1 MKTFYWK
8 SALALLGIAALASS
22 CEESEKIVLPVF
34 PEEMV
39 KKTVQ
44 AGESVEIPLSP
55 NLDWE
60 ASISGDG
67 VGNYFWLDDAGLKE
81 NKVSGTAGDIVLT
94 VVFSEDEELD
104 VNRVCTV
111 NLTMGGQTQAVAE
124 ITRLALERSFEIHT
138 GSADEFDFARE
149 NGAYAYGES
158 VTTAELI
165 TFSGSA
171 EYAIP
176 VKVISNYAWTL
187 ALPDWVKADKNSG
200 EAGSQEIM
208 LTAVLSNDL
217 AGGKTEAAKFLD
229 ASNPDIAVEFEI
241 TLPAFGDRME
251 VEATELVF
259 NAEGQRR
266 MPVGGYAD
274 TPGIAYA
281 LAAEGAVVKA
291 LEWDNENNYH
301 GTSFADW
308 VDFTVKAEGSA
319 LQTLTIEIKPQ
330 ANTGAARYA
339 DIFILPASLAGIKAD
354 EICDFNDP
362 DCGFKEEYKKYCIG
376 RLEQETGVK
385 VDFVTLSENPDDV
398 YKATLERAA
407 SGGWYESLIGTDN
420 VYTLTYSDQYSEA
433 VLLFSEAVAS
443 YRVYDYVANL
453 VEESVRDNFW
463 LTFGTFGTDKKQGRA
478 YMEPSKFD
486 NQYAERPES
495 FIVLYGADGNAK
507 AALYCIYD
515 ENSTSGSD
523 GISITYG
530 TGTVEP
536 MSQDSELYM
545 YINGNYSTTNI
556 YTATVSSASV
566 GFNLGSTPSAANIY
580 SITSDRFVPITDGSF
595 VVEGVSNGII
605 VYIGESVASGTEC
618 IIVLKDS
625 NGLNFAAIH
634 LIYDS
639 SASGSAP
646 FSFAYPENVN
656 GATLEKYTGPLLSEI
671 KSEVYGV
678 DESLIYC
685 LTYTSEEPSM
695 AMVNCPCEPK
705 GKASWKNYDESTGET
720 IPNYWLTYEME
731 GSQMYVIMSEVG
743 KEDYFVFEN
752 SSYQILGVLVCT
764 RTN

>member
-60 ASISGDG
+60 ASITGEG
-67 VGNYFWLDDAGLKE
+67 AGNYFWLDDAGLKE
-81 NKVSGTAGDIVLT
+81 NKVSGAAGDVVLK
-94 VVFSEDEELD
+94 VVFSEEEELD

-111 NLTMGGQTQAVAE
+111 NLSMGGQTQAVAE

-158 VTTAELI
+158 VTAAELI
-165 TFSGSA
+165 TFSGNA

-187 ALPDWVKADKNSG
+187 SLPDWVEASKNSG
-200 EAGSQEIM
+200 EAGSEEIM

-217 AGGKTEAAKFLD
+217 AAGKTGTAKFLD

-241 TLPAFGDRME
+241 TLPAFANRME
-251 VEATELVF
+251 VDVTDLVF
-259 NAEGQRR
+259 NAAGQRR
-266 MPVGGYAD
+266 MPVGGYSD

-291 LEWDNENNYH
+291 LEWEGEWH
-301 GTSFADW
+301 STEFADW

-385 VDFVTLSENPDDV
+385 VDFVSLSENPDDV
-398 YKATLERAA
+398 YKATLERAE
-407 SGGWYESLIGTDN
+407 SGGWYENSIGTDN

-443 YRVYDYVANL
+443 YKVFDYDAMPLSDSEIDSY
-453 VEESVRDNFW
+453 W
-463 LTFGTFGTDKKQGRA
+463 LTFTLFGNNLKGRA
-478 YMEPSKFD
+478 TMEPDKFS
-486 NQYAERPES
+486 NQSAERPES
-495 FIVLYGADGNAK
+495 FIVLYGADGKAK

-515 ENSTSGSD
+515 ESATGGSD

-536 MSQDSELYM
+536 MSESSDLYWFINSEF
-545 YINGNYSTTNI
+545 STSNI
-556 YTATVSSASV
+556 YEATVSSGSV
-566 GFNLGSTPSAANIY
+566 QFNTGETPSNVKLY
-580 SITSDRFVPITDGSF
+580 SDVDGSALTDNSF
-595 VVEGVSNGII
+595 EVEGAMNGLI
-605 VYIGESVASGTEC
+605 VYIAETVASGTGC
-618 IIVLKDS
+618 IIVLKDA
-625 NGLNFAAIH
+625 NGVNYAAIH
-634 LIYDS
+634 LVYDTA
-639 SASGSAP
+639 SAGSAP
-646 FSFAYPENVN
+646 FSFVYPDCVS
-656 GATLEKYTGPLLSEI
+656 GATLEKYTGSLLGEI
-671 KSEVYGV
+671 KSNCYGI
-678 DESLIYC
+678 DENNIYC
-685 LTYTSEEPSM
+685 LTYSKEFPQMPS
-695 AMVNCPCEPK
+695 VNCPGEPQ
-705 GKASWKNYDESTGET
+705 GQAAWNNWDDATQGPSAD
-720 IPNYWLTYEME
+720 YWLTYEMD
-731 GSQMYVIMSEVG
+731 STTQMYVSMSEVG
-743 KEDYFVFEN
+743 KEDYFVFTDGN
-752 SSYQILGVLVCT
+752 WNVLGVLVCT

>member
-8 SALALLGIAALASS
+8 SALALLSIAALASS

-60 ASISGDG
+60 ASITGDG

-81 NKVSGTAGDIVLT
+81 NKVSGIAGDVVIK

-158 VTTAELI
+158 VTAAELI
-165 TFSGSA
+165 TFFGNA

-176 VKVISNYAWTL
+176 VKIISNYAWTL
-187 ALPDWVKADKNSG
+187 SLPDWVEADKNSG
-200 EAGSQEIM
+200 EAGSEEIM
-208 LTAVLSNDL
+208 LTALLSNDL
-217 AGGKTEAAKFLD
+217 ADGKTEAAKFLD

-241 TLPAFGDRME
+241 TLPAFAGRME
-251 VEATELVF
+251 VDATDLVF

-274 TPGIAYA
+274 APGIAYA

-291 LEWDNENNYH
+291 LGWDNENNWH
-301 GTSFADW
+301 ETSFADW

-339 DIFILPASLAGIKAD
+339 DIFILPASLTGVEAGD
-354 EICDFNDP
+354 ICDFNDP
-362 DCGFKEEYKKYCIG
+362 DCGFKEEYKDYCIG
-376 RLEQETGVK
+376 RLEQEAGVA

-398 YKATLERAA
+398 YKATLEKAE
-407 SGGWYESLIGTDN
+407 SGGWYESSIGTSN
-420 VYTLTYSDQYSEA
+420 VYTLTYSDEYSDA

-443 YRVYDYVANL
+443 YKVYDYDAYL
-453 VEESVRDNFW
+453 VGESVRDNFW
-463 LTFGTFGTDKKQGRA
+463 LTFSTFGTESKQGRA

-486 NQYAERPES
+486 NQFADRPES
-495 FIVLYGADGNAK
+495 FIVLYGADGKAK

-515 ENSTSGSD
+515 ESSTGGSD

-530 TGTVEP
+530 NGTVEP
-536 MSQDSELYM
+536 MSQSSELYWF
-545 YINGNYSTTNI
+545 INSEFSTSNI
-556 YTATVSSASV
+556 YEATVSSGSV
-566 GFNLGSTPSAANIY
+566 QFNTGATPSNVKLY
-580 SITSDRFVPITDGSF
+580 SDVDGSALTDKSF
-595 VVEGVSNGII
+595 EVEGALNGII
-605 VYIGESVASGTEC
+605 VYISESVKDGSGC
-618 IIVLKDS
+618 ILVLKDG
-625 NGLNFAAIH
+625 NGVNFAAIH
-634 LIYDS
+634 LVYSS
-639 SASGSAP
+639 SAVGSAP
-646 FSFAYPENVN
+646 FSFVYPDYVN
-656 GATLEKYTGPLLSEI
+656 GATLEKYTGSLLSEI
-671 KSEVYGV
+671 KGMGV

-685 LTYTSEEPSM
+685 LTYSQEYPMTPS
-695 AMVNCPCEPK
+695 VNCPGEPQ
-705 GKASWKNYDESTGET
+705 GQAAWNNWDDAAQAPYA
-720 IPNYWLTYEME
+720 NYWLTYEME
-731 GSQMYVIMSEVG
+731 SATQMYVSMSEVG
-743 KEDYFVFEN
+743 KEDYFVFTDGN
-752 SSYQILGVLVCT
+752 WNVLGALVCT
-764 RTN
+764 RTK

>member
-1 MKTFYWK
+1 M
-8 SALALLGIAALASS
+8 ALLGIAALASS

-67 VGNYFWLDDAGLKE
+67 AGNYFWLDDAGLKE
-81 NKVSGTAGDIVLT
+81 NKVSGAAGDVVLK

-111 NLTMGGQTQAVAE
+111 NLTMGGQTQAIAE

-158 VTTAELI
+158 VTAAELI
-165 TFSGSA
+165 TFSGNT

-187 ALPDWVKADKNSG
+187 ALPDWVEADKNSG
-200 EAGSQEIM
+200 EAGSEEIM
-208 LTAVLSNDL
+208 LRALLSNDL
-217 AGGKTEAAKFLD
+217 AAGKTETAKFLD
-229 ASNPDIAVEFEI
+229 ASNSEIAVEFEI
-241 TLPAFGDRME
+241 TLPSFANRME
-251 VEATELVF
+251 AEVKELVF
-259 NAEGQRR
+259 NAAGQKRS
-266 MPVGGYAD
+266 PVGGYSD

-281 LAAEGAVVKA
+281 LAAEGAVVKV
-291 LEWDNENNYH
+291 LGWDNENNWH
-301 GTSFADW
+301 DTEFADW
-308 VDFTVKAEGSA
+308 VDITVKAEGTA
-319 LQTLTIEIKPQ
+319 LQTLTVEIKPQ
-330 ANTGAARYA
+330 VNTGAARYA

-362 DCGFKEEYKKYCIG
+362 DCGFKEKYKNYCIG

-385 VDFVTLSENPDDV
+385 VDFITLSENPDDV

-407 SGGWYESLIGTDN
+407 SGGWYESSIGTDN

-443 YRVYDYVANL
+443 YKVFDYDAMPLSDSEIDSY
-453 VEESVRDNFW
+453 W
-463 LTFGTFGTDKKQGRA
+463 LTFTLFGNNLKGRA
-478 YMEPSKFD
+478 TMEPDKFS
-486 NQYAERPES
+486 NQSAERPES
-495 FIVLYGADGNAK
+495 FIVLYGADGKAK

-515 ENSTSGSD
+515 ESATGGSD

-536 MSQDSELYM
+536 MSESSDLYWFINSEF
-545 YINGNYSTTNI
+545 STSNI
-556 YTATVSSASV
+556 YEATVSSGSV
-566 GFNLGSTPSAANIY
+566 QFNTGETPSNVKLY
-580 SITSDRFVPITDGSF
+580 SDVDGSALTDNSF
-595 VVEGVSNGII
+595 EVEGAMNGLI
-605 VYIGESVASGTEC
+605 VYIAETVASGTGC
-618 IIVLKDS
+618 IIVLKDA
-625 NGLNFAAIH
+625 NGVNYAAIH
-634 LIYDS
+634 LVYDTA
-639 SASGSAP
+639 SAGSAP
-646 FSFAYPENVN
+646 FSFVYPDYVS
-656 GATLEKYTGPLLSEI
+656 GATLEKYTGSLLGEI
-671 KSEVYGV
+671 KSNCYGI
-678 DESLIYC
+678 DENNIYC
-685 LTYTSEEPSM
+685 LTYSKEFPQMPS
-695 AMVNCPCEPK
+695 VNCPGEPQ
-705 GKASWKNYDESTGET
+705 GQAAWNNWDDATQGPSAD
-720 IPNYWLTYEME
+720 YWLTYEMD
-731 GSQMYVIMSEVG
+731 STTQMYVSMSEVG
-743 KEDYFVFEN
+743 KEDYFVFTD
-752 SSYQILGVLVCT
+752 SSWNVLGVLVCT